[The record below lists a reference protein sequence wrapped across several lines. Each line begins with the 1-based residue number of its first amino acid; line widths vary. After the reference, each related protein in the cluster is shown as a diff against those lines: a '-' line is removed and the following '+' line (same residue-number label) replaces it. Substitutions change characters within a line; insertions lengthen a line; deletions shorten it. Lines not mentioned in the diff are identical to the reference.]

1 MNIKNLIMGVI
12 DENDL
17 LNYFNANLEFEMMPK
32 YINGFVFSYDT
43 NYFIKLNYSLGNL
56 KKKKILLHEL
66 AHIEL
71 NQMCQTD
78 KDLFAFNVE
87 KYEDEAD
94 KYIKKI
100 LKECGDDILWLQCLM
115 RKRIIEKAKEIV

>member
-1 MNIKNLIMGVI
+1 MNLKSLIMGAI
-12 DENDL
+12 NEKDL
-17 LNYFNANLEFEMMPK
+17 LNYFNANLEFEIMPK
-32 YINGFVFSYDT
+32 HINGFVFSYDT
-43 NYFIKLNYSLGNL
+43 NYFIKLNYSLGNS
-56 KKKKILLHEL
+56 KKKETLLHEL

-71 NQMCQTD
+71 NQLGQAN

-100 LKECGDDILWLQCLM
+100 LKECGDEFLW
-115 RKRIIEKAKEIV
+115 KKY